1 MSGQYINDIGIVQ
14 PWKASYDNFGRLM
27 ERTDWNAANKA
38 HGIDAIHHH
47 LYQYLPKGQVKSI
60 DHIPGIGPTTN

>member
-1 MSGQYINDIGIVQ
+1 
-14 PWKASYDNFGRLM
+14 M